1 MRVHR
6 GFTLVELLVVLVLAA
21 LLVGLV
27 GPQLASGVPGS
38 ELRAGARDLASA
50 LRQARADAISS
61 GEEQRLILNV
71 EDNRF
76 DLSGSG
82 RSGSLPGDLR
92 LRIDTSRGEVVDEH
106 RAGIRFFADG
116 SATGGRIQLN
126 GNGRILVVD
135 VDWLTGRT
143 RIESPD

>member
-1 MRVHR
+1 MRAHR

>member
-61 GEEQRLILNV
+61 GEEQRLVLNV

-76 DLSGSG
+76 ELSGSG

-92 LRIDTSRGEVVDEH
+92 LRIDTSRGEVIDQH